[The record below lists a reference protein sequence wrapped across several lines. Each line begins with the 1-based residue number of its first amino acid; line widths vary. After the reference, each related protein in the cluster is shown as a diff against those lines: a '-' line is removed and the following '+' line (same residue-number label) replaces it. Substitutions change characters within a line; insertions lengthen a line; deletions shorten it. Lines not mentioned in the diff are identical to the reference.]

1 MSSYDIQ
8 KKTDSS
14 LIKSK
19 LIHWSQFVEKTGVC
33 PYRLSELVEMG
44 WVETV
49 STSRENYHFPEREI
63 FRVQKL
69 MRICRDFELPTIG
82 GIIIVDLLERIESLE
97 HDIVQLRK
105 LI

>member
-1 MSSYDIQ
+1 MQDYEIQ
-8 KKTDSS
+8 KKSEGL
-14 LIKSK
+14 LIKSN
-19 LIHWSQFVEKTGVC
+19 LIHWTQFVQSTGVS

-44 WVETV
+44 WVDAV
-49 STSRENYHFPEREI
+49 RITSENYHFPEREI

-82 GIIIVDLLERIESLE
+82 GTIIVDLLERIEDME
-97 HDIVQLRK
+97 KEVAQLRT

>member
-1 MSSYDIQ
+1 MREDAVQ
-8 KKTDSS
+8 KNEKS
-14 LIKSK
+14 LVRSN
-19 LIHWSQFVEKTGVC
+19 LIHWSQFVQCTGVC

-44 WVETV
+44 WIDAVRISSE
-49 STSRENYHFPEREI
+49 SYHFPEREI

-82 GIIIVDLLERIESLE
+82 GTIIVDLLERIEAME
-97 HDIVQLRK
+97 KEIAQLRS

>member
-1 MSSYDIQ
+1 MQSNEIQ
-8 KKTDSS
+8 KKTEGL
-14 LIKSK
+14 LIKSS
-19 LIHWSQFVEKTGVC
+19 LLHWTQFVQSTGVC

-44 WVETV
+44 WVDAV
-49 STSRENYHFPEREI
+49 RISSDDYHFPEREI

-82 GIIIVDLLERIESLE
+82 GTIIVDLLERIEDME
-97 HDIVQLRK
+97 KEIAQLRS

>member
-1 MSSYDIQ
+1 MREYMVQ
-8 KKTDSS
+8 KDSERS
-14 LIKSK
+14 LIRSN
-19 LIHWSQFVEKTGVC
+19 LIHWSQFVQRTGVC

-44 WVETV
+44 WVDAV
-49 STSRENYHFPEREI
+49 RLSSDNYHFPEREV

-82 GIIIVDLLERIESLE
+82 GAIIVDLLERIEAME
-97 HDIVQLRK
+97 KEIAQLRS

>member
-1 MSSYDIQ
+1 MQDYEIQ
-8 KKTDSS
+8 IKSEGL
-14 LIKSK
+14 LIKSN
-19 LIHWSQFVEKTGVC
+19 LIHWTQFVQSTGVS

-44 WVETV
+44 WVDAV
-49 STSRENYHFPEREI
+49 RITSEDYHFPEREI

-82 GIIIVDLLERIESLE
+82 GTIIVDLLERIEDME
-97 HDIVQLRK
+97 KEITQLRS

>member
-1 MSSYDIQ
+1 MQRHEIQ
-8 KKTDSS
+8 EKKQGF
-14 LIKSK
+14 LIRSN
-19 LIHWSQFVEKTGVC
+19 LIHWSQFVQSTGVC

-49 STSRENYHFPEREI
+49 RVSDDNYHFPEREI

-82 GIIIVDLLERIESLE
+82 GTIIVDLLERIESME
-97 HDIVQLRK
+97 KEIIQLRS